1 MKAIHP
7 DYHSDAIIK
16 CQNCDAKHSHGG
28 TRTDIQIEICSKC
41 HPFYTG
47 KKVLIDTEG
56 RVDKFRMK
64 MDSAGGR
71 KKKVRKKKTL
81 ADKVNEELTA
91 QSLKDA
97 AKAAKE
103 EEEKAAKKAAKAG
116 AAPVVE
122 EKVEVVV
129 EETPEVV
136 EEEVAVVEEPAAE
149 EQAPAEETE

>member
-7 DYHSDAIIK
+7 DYHADAVIK
-16 CQNCDAKHSHGG
+16 CQNCNAKHTHGG

-71 KKKVRKKKTL
+71 TKKVRKKKTL
-81 ADKVNEELTA
+81 EDKVNEELTA
-91 QSLKDA
+91 QNLKNQ

-103 EEEKAAKKAAKAG
+103 EKKSAKA
-116 AAPVVE
+116 
-122 EKVEVVV
+122 EV
-129 EETPEVV
+129 
-136 EEEVAVVEEPAAE
+136 
-149 EQAPAEETE
+149 AEETE